1 MEKKAG
7 KSRSDI
13 MGDKMAERALRVSHR
28 FLEIANRHSRMDS
41 LLRELAA
48 EVKNFTGCAAAGLRV
63 LDGEGNTLYQEYDGL
78 NPTLY
83 ESESSLSIKSDRC
96 ICINIIKGETDP
108 GQPLYTG
115 YGSFYMNNT
124 TLFPA
129 MVSEEGQTHHVC
141 NAAGYESVALIPIK
155 VAAHI
160 VGLIH
165 IADEMENMVP
175 LKTVEILE
183 AVAAQLGIA
192 IQRVAEE
199 EKLRY
204 FSAHDALTGLYNRTY
219 FEEEFTRLERGR
231 RSPVSILIADVDR
244 LKAVNDT
251 QGHDAGDVLL
261 QRAAA
266 VLTAAFRCEDI
277 VARIGGDEFAVLLPG
292 ADRPAVKK
300 AQERIKNILATH
312 NSNVQGCPLS
322 LSIGIATGKKGCS
335 LAKVLKEA
343 DNRMYWEKQSKSS
356 TEDARAPAVRWQQIP
371 DVSMTV

>member
-1 MEKKAG
+1 VEKKAG
-7 KSRSDI
+7 KSRLDI
-13 MGDKMAERALRVSHR
+13 MGEKTVERALQVSHR
-28 FLEIANRHSRMDS
+28 FLEIANRHSRMDG
-41 LLRELAA
+41 LLKEFVP
-48 EVKNFTGCAAAGLRV
+48 EVRAFTGCAAVGLHV
-63 LDGEGNTLYQEYDGL
+63 LDEEGDIHYKAYDGFSKAF
-78 NPTLY
+78 Y
-83 ESESSLSIKSDRC
+83 KSESPLSIKGDRGM
-96 ICINIIKGETDP
+96 CINVIKGEADP
-108 GQPLYTG
+108 RLPFYTR

-124 TLFPA
+124 TLFLA
-129 MVSEEGQTHHVC
+129 TASEEEQGHVC
-141 NAAGYESVALIPIK
+141 KAAGYESMALIPIK
-155 VAAHI
+155 VATRI
-160 VGLIH
+160 VGVIH

-183 AVAAQLGIA
+183 GVAVQLGIA

-204 FSAHDALTGLYNRTY
+204 LSAHDALTGLYNRTY

-231 RSPVSILIADVDR
+231 ESTVSTLIADVDG

-266 VLTAAFRCEDI
+266 VLTAAFRSEDV

-300 AQERIKNILATH
+300 AQERLRNILAIH
-312 NSNVQGCPLS
+312 NSNAQGYPLS

-343 DNRMYWEKQSKSS
+343 DNRMYWEKQSKAS
-356 TEDARAPAVRWQQIP
+356 TQDARAPAVRWQQIP
-371 DVSMTV
+371 GVSVTV

>member
-7 KSRSDI
+7 KRRLDI
-13 MGDKMAERALRVSHR
+13 MGENTVERALQVSHR
-28 FLEIANRHSRMDS
+28 FLEIANRHSRMDG
-41 LLRELAA
+41 LLKEFVP
-48 EVKNFTGCAAAGLRV
+48 EVRAFTGCAAVGLHV
-63 LDGEGNTLYQEYDGL
+63 LDEQGDIHYKAYDGFSKAF
-78 NPTLY
+78 Y
-83 ESESSLSIKSDRC
+83 KSESPLSIKGDRGM
-96 ICINIIKGETDP
+96 CINVIKGEADP
-108 GQPLYTG
+108 RLPFYTRC
-115 YGSFYMNNT
+115 GSFYMNNT
-124 TLFPA
+124 TLFLA
-129 MVSEEGQTHHVC
+129 TASEEEQGHVC
-141 NAAGYESVALIPIK
+141 KAAGYESMALIPIK
-155 VAAHI
+155 VATRI
-160 VGLIH
+160 VGVIH

-183 AVAAQLGIA
+183 AVAVQLGIA

-204 FSAHDALTGLYNRTY
+204 LSAHDALTRLYNRTY
-219 FEEEFTRLERGR
+219 FEEEFARLERGR
-231 RSPVSILIADVDR
+231 ESTVSTLIADVDG

-261 QRAAA
+261 QRAAV
-266 VLTAAFRCEDI
+266 VLTAAFRSEDV

-300 AQERIKNILATH
+300 AQERLRNILTIH

-343 DNRMYWEKQSKSS
+343 DNRMYWEKQAKKSS
-356 TEDARAPAVRWQQIP
+356 TNDARTPTVRWPQIP
-371 DVSMTV
+371 GVPVTV